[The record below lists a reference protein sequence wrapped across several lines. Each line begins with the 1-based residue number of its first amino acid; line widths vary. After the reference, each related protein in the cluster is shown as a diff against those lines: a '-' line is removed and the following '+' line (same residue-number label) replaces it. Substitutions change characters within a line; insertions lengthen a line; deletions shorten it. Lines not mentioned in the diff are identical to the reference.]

1 MRIINTSSVSKKTI
15 QDIIEY
21 LDEEPNIFSSES
33 ELCYA
38 ANVLNGLSI
47 NNSEIELF
55 FRERL
60 KEISSGKIS
69 FGFYKSQ
76 VLVIH
81 VNRKYILRIAI
92 WPSKD
97 DYIYENNDKDAFFY
111 NIPHDHNFN
120 LLTTCIHGSGYKTEF
135 YSYNHDETEKKL
147 FSKVNLENRGLYTLA
162 KGDTWFYESSS
173 DIHIQHPPDTLSI
186 TLNIIENINPFDVK
200 PQFHFDIKNSLISEI
215 ISRKEKNRFIVNSIL
230 HSARSGN
237 QT

>member
-1 MRIINTSSVSKKTI
+1 MRIIKTNTASKKTI
-15 QDIIEY
+15 RDIINY
-21 LDEEPNIFSSES
+21 LDEEPNIFSDES
-33 ELCYA
+33 ELYYA
-38 ANVLNGLSI
+38 SNMLNGLSI
-47 NNSEIELF
+47 NQPEIESF

-76 VLVIH
+76 VLVVHI
-81 VNRKYILRIAI
+81 NRKYILRIAI
-92 WPSKD
+92 WPSKN

-147 FSKVNLENRGLYTLA
+147 LSKVNLEKKGLYNLA

-186 TLNIIENINPFDVK
+186 TLNIIENINAFDVK
-200 PQFHFDIKNSLISEI
+200 PQFHFDIENSLISEI
-215 ISRKEKNRFIVNSIL
+215 ISRKEKNRTIVDSIFQ
-230 HSARSGN
+230 SVRNGN
-237 QT
+237 